1 MQVLI
6 LTKMGTEP
14 IFITNPTPTPHA
26 RRNFWIASKVMQRM
40 AANGSMQ

>member
-6 LTKMGTEP
+6 LIKVGTEP
-14 IFITNPTPTPHA
+14 IFITNPTPLA
-26 RRNFWIASKVMQRM
+26 RRNFWIADEVMQRM